1 MTLLDILSIT
11 DESKNV
17 MVHDTSEELIY
28 QYDGKNSIDDEQV
41 LQKSVKKI
49 TTLSDFEDR
58 DWIVYEVED
67 TFEMANLK
75 ACEYDK
81 NVTLDKIREIVDGWQ
96 SDTWTDNLSYECM
109 VKIAELVKSQESEDD
124 NG

>member
-1 MTLLDILSIT
+1 MILLDILSIT

-17 MVHDTSEELIY
+17 MVHDTLEELIY

-58 DWIVYEVED
+58 DWIVYEV
-67 TFEMANLK
+67 
-75 ACEYDK
+75 
-81 NVTLDKIREIVDGWQ
+81 
-96 SDTWTDNLSYECM
+96 
-109 VKIAELVKSQESEDD
+109 
-124 NG
+124 

>member
-17 MVHDTSEELIY
+17 MVHDISEELIY

-58 DWIVYEVED
+58 DWIVYEV
-67 TFEMANLK
+67 
-75 ACEYDK
+75 
-81 NVTLDKIREIVDGWQ
+81 
-96 SDTWTDNLSYECM
+96 
-109 VKIAELVKSQESEDD
+109 
-124 NG
+124 

>member
-17 MVHDTSEELIY
+17 MVHDISEELIY

-49 TTLSDFEDR
+49 TTVSDFEDR
-58 DWIVYEVED
+58 DWIVYEV
-67 TFEMANLK
+67 
-75 ACEYDK
+75 
-81 NVTLDKIREIVDGWQ
+81 
-96 SDTWTDNLSYECM
+96 
-109 VKIAELVKSQESEDD
+109 
-124 NG
+124 

>member
-17 MVHDTSEELIY
+17 MVHDISEELIY

-49 TTLSDFEDR
+49 TTLSDLEDR
-58 DWIVYEVED
+58 DWIVYEV
-67 TFEMANLK
+67 
-75 ACEYDK
+75 
-81 NVTLDKIREIVDGWQ
+81 
-96 SDTWTDNLSYECM
+96 
-109 VKIAELVKSQESEDD
+109 
-124 NG
+124 

>member
-1 MTLLDILSIT
+1 MILLDILSIT

-49 TTLSDFEDR
+49 TTLSDFEDK
-58 DWIVYEVED
+58 DWIVYEV
-67 TFEMANLK
+67 
-75 ACEYDK
+75 
-81 NVTLDKIREIVDGWQ
+81 
-96 SDTWTDNLSYECM
+96 
-109 VKIAELVKSQESEDD
+109 
-124 NG
+124 

>member
-17 MVHDTSEELIY
+17 MVRDTLEELIY

-49 TTLSDFEDR
+49 TTLSDFEDK
-58 DWIVYEVED
+58 DWIVYEV
-67 TFEMANLK
+67 
-75 ACEYDK
+75 
-81 NVTLDKIREIVDGWQ
+81 
-96 SDTWTDNLSYECM
+96 
-109 VKIAELVKSQESEDD
+109 
-124 NG
+124 

>member
-17 MVHDTSEELIY
+17 MVRDTSEEVIY

-58 DWIVYEVED
+58 DWIVYEV
-67 TFEMANLK
+67 
-75 ACEYDK
+75 
-81 NVTLDKIREIVDGWQ
+81 
-96 SDTWTDNLSYECM
+96 
-109 VKIAELVKSQESEDD
+109 
-124 NG
+124 